1 MSLEIFSINAR
12 IIINIWTVGVA
23 RPNTSPCHGE
33 DHGFESRTVRMSKA
47 NEERKEHNCFVLFNK
62 NK

>member
-1 MSLEIFSINAR
+1 
-12 IIINIWTVGVA
+12 
-23 RPNTSPCHGE
+23 
-33 DHGFESRTVRMSKA
+33 MSKA